1 MAAPSSKGLGGIIDL
16 RASPMPK
23 PPPKKIHTSSKGL
36 GGPIDLKASPRSKPL
51 PKEIPKFKC
60 FATDPVEIEEDRT
73 QKLLT
78 LWEMDRP
85 ILPRCQYDADWDLW
99 TYDAGSRSW
108 TYGGQ
113 IDEIEAAVE
122 ADRCRLI
129 EADRGTS
136 SAAGYISAAQQ
147 WKQV

>member
-1 MAAPSSKGLGGIIDL
+1 MAAPSSKGRGIIDL

-36 GGPIDLKASPRSKPL
+36 GGTIDLTALPKPKPL
-51 PKEIPKFKC
+51 PKKIPTYKFFSSGPMKIE
-60 FATDPVEIEEDRT
+60 DP

-85 ILPRCQYDADWDLW
+85 ILQRCHYDDECGGSSSSADK
-99 TYDAGSRSW
+99 Y
-108 TYGGQ
+108 
-113 IDEIEAAVE
+113 DEIQAAVE